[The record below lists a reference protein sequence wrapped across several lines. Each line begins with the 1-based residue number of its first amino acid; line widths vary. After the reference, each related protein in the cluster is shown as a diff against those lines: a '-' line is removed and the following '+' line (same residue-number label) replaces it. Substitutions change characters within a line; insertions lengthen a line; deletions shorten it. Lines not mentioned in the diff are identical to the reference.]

1 LDLRSK
7 INGLEKRLSEK
18 ISALEKLVKNFDEM
32 EKEFKQK
39 SKVLSLKE
47 EELKRFQHQ
56 VEANNMTIQDL
67 EKDLSVK
74 VTLIENLK
82 KKCTFLEE
90 KIDHSD
96 EVNNI
101 IDKLNEV
108 MEHKGFISEK
118 ELEDLKQGKSLYEFS
133 S

>member
-1 LDLRSK
+1 MDLRSK

-18 ISALEKLVKNFDEM
+18 ISALEKLVKKFDEM

-67 EKDLSVK
+67 ETDLSVK

-90 KIDHSD
+90 KIDYSD